1 MYLGRYMGLGG
12 RLCMQNRSQTAAKQ
26 RSEKKQQQ
34 AGSSRIQRVYD
45 CTAVLSTSTID
56 ALQDAMQYRRYE
68 LVPRTL
74 AWTQQ
79 SSVNSSVV
87 EYGTR
92 SCRRPRCTV
101 PHEAT

>member
-45 CTAVLSTSTID
+45 RCAAFCQLHHACYGRTAVRLYGAADKHRQDVLLAID
-56 ALQDAMQYRRYE
+56 SIDD
-68 LVPRTL
+68 
-74 AWTQQ
+74 
-79 SSVNSSVV
+79 
-87 EYGTR
+87 
-92 SCRRPRCTV
+92 
-101 PHEAT
+101 